1 MGGKEIKDAAKSI
14 AEKKKLLRQPVPMLP
29 DAPENIK
36 LSKAE
41 FLAKRRAQKNED
53 AQVDEYRAKLKAGK
67 KEEVDNGVQEGKK
80 EEVIEESSKPKR
92 KKKIKED

>member
-36 LSKAE
+36 LSKKE
-41 FLAKRRAQKNED
+41 FLEKRKAQKNED
-53 AQVDEYRAKLKAGK
+53 AQVEEYRAKLRAGK
-67 KEEVDNGVQEGKK
+67 KEEVDDGVQEEV
-80 EEVIEESSKPKR
+80 EEVKEVKKAR
-92 KKKIKED
+92 KKKVA

>member
-14 AEKKKLLRQPVPMLP
+14 AEKKKLLRKPVPMLP
-29 DAPENIK
+29 DAPENIR

-41 FLAKRRAQKNED
+41 FLAKRKAQKNED

-67 KEEVDNGVQEGKK
+67 TEEVDDGVQKET
-80 EEVIEESSKPKR
+80 EEVKEVKKAR
-92 KKKIKED
+92 KKKTE

>member
-29 DAPENIK
+29 DAPENIR
-36 LSKAE
+36 LSKKE
-41 FLAKRRAQKNED
+41 FLEKRRAQKNED

-67 KEEVDNGVQEGKK
+67 KEEVDSGVQEEERE
-80 EEVIEESSKPKR
+80 EEVVEEVKAKKAR
-92 KKKIKED
+92 KKKTD